1 MKTKILLVMLLT
13 VNANIFAGGLMGTSS
28 VELGQAN
35 LKGKVATVNVNES
48 SETCLVSGK
57 VTDRNGKPIIGAVIV
72 NRATKK
78 GVVSDLNGAYS
89 ISVSKG
95 VKLEVSYAGY
105 QKAVIKVGDK
115 DNQETDVVLT
125 EDKGAV
131 KKQKSSKAKDSIVLV
146 DGKLFDRGLD
156 EIKADNI
163 EKMTVVKNA
172 DDLAE
177 YIDKYGDKAKNG
189 VILIEL
195 KK

>member
-28 VELGQAN
+28 VELGQVN
-35 LKGKVATVNVNES
+35 LKGKVTTVNVNES

-95 VKLEVSYAGY
+95 IKLEVSYAGY

-115 DNQETDVVLT
+115 DSQETDVVLT

-131 KKQKSSKAKDSIVLV
+131 KNKNPLKRKTL
-146 DGKLFDRGLD
+146 LF
-156 EIKADNI
+156 
-163 EKMTVVKNA
+163 
-172 DDLAE
+172 
-177 YIDKYGDKAKNG
+177 
-189 VILIEL
+189 
-195 KK
+195 

>member
-48 SETCLVSGK
+48 SEKCLVSGK

-115 DNQETDVVLT
+115 DNQETDIVLT

-163 EKMTVVKNA
+163 EKMTVVKKA

-177 YIDKYGDKAKNG
+177 YIDKYGDNAKNG

>member
-13 VNANIFAGGLMGTSS
+13 VNANIFAGGLGISS

-35 LKGKVATVNVNES
+35 LKGKVTTVNVNES
-48 SETCLVSGK
+48 SETCLVTGK
-57 VTDRNGKPIIGAVIV
+57 VTDWNGKPIIGAVIV

-163 EKMTVVKNA
+163 EKMTVVKKA